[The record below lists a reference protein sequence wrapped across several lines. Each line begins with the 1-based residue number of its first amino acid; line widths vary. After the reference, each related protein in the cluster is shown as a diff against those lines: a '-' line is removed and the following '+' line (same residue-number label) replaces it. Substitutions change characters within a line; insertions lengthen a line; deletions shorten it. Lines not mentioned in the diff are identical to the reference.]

1 MEAAQASECGKVLV
15 TGRQPFMAR
24 KTRAALRDAVFP
36 ARVTRPEFRSVFV
49 VEAEGKAPALA
60 EQIYRGC
67 HRLIGRATAVLAEVE
82 SKPQSIKDAAV
93 KIGTAEICPD
103 ESFCFRLTK
112 RGLHSPQ
119 DDTPKLEHE
128 IGGAINSALE
138 SKLGKKPLVSLEHP
152 DVTINAEV
160 LGPITL
166 VGIMRKQWQNLAS
179 SEETKA
185 ADAHAAT
192 TD

>member
-1 MEAAQASECGKVLV
+1 MAS
-15 TGRQPFMAR
+15 

-36 ARVTRPEFRSVFV
+36 ARVTRPGFRSVFV

-93 KIGTAEICPD
+93 KIGTDEIGPD
-103 ESFCFRLTK
+103 ESFCFRLAK
-112 RGLHSPQ
+112 RGLHSLQ
-119 DDTPKLEHE
+119 EDTPKLEHE
-128 IGGAINSALE
+128 IGSAINSALE
-138 SKLGKKPLVSLEHP
+138 SKLGKKPHVSLENP
-152 DVTINAEV
+152 DITINAEV

-166 VGIMRKQWQNLAS
+166 LGIVRRQWQSLAS
-179 SEETKA
+179 PEETKSV
-185 ADAHAAT
+185 DEHAAVAH
-192 TD
+192 

>member
-1 MEAAQASECGKVLV
+1 VEAAQTSELGKVLV

-36 ARVTRPEFRSVFV
+36 ARVTRPGFRSVFV
-49 VEAEGKAPALA
+49 VEAEGRASALA

-93 KIGTAEICPD
+93 KIGTDEIGPD

-112 RGLHSPQ
+112 RGLHNLQ

-138 SKLGKKPLVSLEHP
+138 SKLGKKPHVSLENP
-152 DVTINAEV
+152 DITINAEV

-166 VGIMRKQWQNLAS
+166 LGIVRKQWQSLAS
-179 SEETKA
+179 PEETKSV
-185 ADAHAAT
+185 DEHAAVAH
-192 TD
+192 